1 MNRFKIFLVSIVVLS
16 ITAGTMFWIQS
27 SKDLPPV
34 KKEVNSFAGKIETEI
49 SLIKAKPN
57 NQFCKGVYLNIAN
70 QINVW
75 SMPEPPTYPYGRFGK
90 TKLQN
95 DQWKQ
100 DLERNLYAAYV
111 DKFVKQAKYVIGGSI
126 WKTEDLSFI
135 QSELHRLKI
144 SKLLVSGSPVDKEF
158 NKIQKALNKYNEISS
173 FISTCA
179 SYNFDNMALGVSFP
193 LDEAQTRI
201 NRASALLASDLENVY
216 TNNCTRLRIGLKEIP
231 AYLFNAHVNYLDRK
245 IDNYSNTWCSY
256 SNQGDYSNRLFRPLN
271 EQIDELKSTLIY
283 DGIDESTRV
292 NEINPLDV
300 KWINDN
306 SKAYKAQYP
315 CRN

>member
-34 KKEVNSFAGKIETEI
+34 KKEFNSFAGKIETEI
-49 SLIKAKPN
+49 SLIKTKPN
-57 NQFCKGVYLNIAN
+57 NEFCRGVYLNIAN

-90 TKLQN
+90 TKLEN

-100 DLERNLYAAYV
+100 DLERNLYAAYA

-126 WKTEDLSFI
+126 WKPSDLAFI

-144 SKLLVSGSPVDKEF
+144 SKLLVSDSPVDKEF

-179 SYNFDNMALGVSFP
+179 SYNFNNMALGVSFP

-201 NRASALLASDLENVY
+201 NRASALLASDLDNVY
-216 TNNCTRLRIGLKEIP
+216 TNNCSRLHTGLKYIP
-231 AYLFNAHVNYLDRK
+231 TYLFNAHVSYLDKK
-245 IDNYSNTWCSY
+245 IAMYSNTWCSY
-256 SNQGDYSNRLFRPLN
+256 TNQVEYSKLLFRPLN
-271 EQIDELKSTLIY
+271 DQISELNETSIY
-283 DGIDESTRV
+283 TNIDVTDDC
-292 NEINPLDV
+292 NDLYA
-300 KWINDN
+300 KWALDN
-306 SKAYKAQYP
+306 SKAYYAKYP
-315 CRN
+315 CKIP